1 MQVHSSPTYGN
12 NKTWLRTPF
21 YKLAATANF
30 YFVYSLLWWRWMVE
44 REIRTSGVSWGKL
57 RNEEKDRQQWWS
69 MVIALCAQGHEED

>member
-1 MQVHSSPTYGN
+1 
-12 NKTWLRTPF
+12 
-21 YKLAATANF
+21 
-30 YFVYSLLWWRWMVE
+30 MVE